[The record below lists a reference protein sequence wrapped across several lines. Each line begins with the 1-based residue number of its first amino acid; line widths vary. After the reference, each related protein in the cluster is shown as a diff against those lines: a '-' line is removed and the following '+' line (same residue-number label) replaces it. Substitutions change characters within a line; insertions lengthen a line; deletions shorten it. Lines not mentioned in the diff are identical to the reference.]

1 MKFNNKKYKFG
12 LKESDLIGDIK
23 NFPIE
28 IVEKMLERQKGC
40 NNEIDVTIFQKS
52 RTKDFYNG
60 GFRWNFTIEG
70 YEFWKNVI
78 FKKKFDVFFK
88 KYPKK

>member
-40 NNEIDVTIFQKS
+40 NNEIDVTIFQES
-52 RTKDFYNG
+52 RIKDFYNG

-70 YEFWKNVI
+70 HEFWENVI